1 MNKRWGFFV
10 LAVILLAAG
19 YKSRSFGESDKLQV
33 GMVWLSDNQ
42 SFQDMRNGFMDEMRS
57 LGYGEDELEFILQDA
72 GGSTETLYSILSSM
86 EDREMD
92 LVVPL
97 VTSAAQAAVNR
108 LEKTPIIF
116 LSVTDPVGAGIMSDR
131 NHPDRNATGTCNEV
145 PIKELFDLA
154 LKLTPGIKR
163 IGILY
168 DPALPNSV
176 LTADRAKEYFEQAG
190 LEWSERAIT
199 GSNEVQAA
207 TQALAQ
213 ETDAIYVPIDSTVL
227 SAMPQ
232 VTEVAGKAGIPVY
245 GSAPSMVEYGALA
258 TVSVSEYE
266 TGRQTA
272 ALADRYFRGEALEDI
287 PAQTIDDFLTVI
299 NTDTAKKLSISIP
312 EYILKEAHTVEK

>member
-57 LGYGEDELEFILQDA
+57 LGYGENELEFILQDA

-154 LKLTPGIKR
+154 LKLTPGLKR

-190 LEWSERAIT
+190 LEWSERVIT

-232 VTEVAGKAGIPVY
+232 VTEAAGKAGIPVY